1 MTEGSLSKRR
11 ALVVVQ
17 ARARLK
23 NTEGST
29 IQYNQKKIQDKH
41 QGVSRGE
48 ASRSE
53 TYPTRN
59 VFSLLAIAKAS
70 IIVVVK

>member
-29 IQYNQKKIQDKH
+29 IQYNQKRIQDKH
-41 QGVSRGE
+41 QEIQPNSILLIKVSG
-48 ASRSE
+48 
-53 TYPTRN
+53 
-59 VFSLLAIAKAS
+59 
-70 IIVVVK
+70 